1 MTLWLSLLALA
12 LGAMGFVLYPLRRR
26 RLDDGDA
33 LRLSSNLA
41 TFEERRAELAED
53 LAEGR
58 LDAASHRALLA
69 ELDRALLADV
79 GTATPTGVKI
89 AARPAGRVLWA
100 SALLVPLVAL
110 LFYAPWGLSF
120 GAAEDLAFKAE
131 LEVFEAAQAALGEDP
146 TAAEIAGLRLRLEGL
161 EQHLRSLDAK
171 EPDGWFLV
179 GQRAMDLGAFA
190 QAAAAFEEVEKLT
203 GGALVALVYRA
214 QALYL
219 ANDRRLD
226 RTGRALVDRV
236 LATVPDQPV
245 MLELL
250 AMDAFSQQRYQEAAE
265 TFGRV
270 LAAGIA
276 NPARRQFLE
285 DAQRRAAELGGL
297 DLAALSAA
305 APAGPGIAVDLT
317 VAPAWL
323 ENLPAQAQLFI
334 LARPSGGRMPLAVE
348 RHNPATALSVR
359 LGPEDA
365 MSPAMSIVGQD
376 VVEVVARL
384 SMDGSPAGGDGMKE
398 VVLEAVPTTGA
409 RATLALGP
417 TAPAPSFALETAAPA
432 APPAPPGPKVV
443 AGEARDAGVARDE
456 APAALRLALS
466 LAPGLSVAPDATV
479 FVFARTPGTPMP
491 LAVDRFPA
499 RELPREV
506 VLDEGSAMIPGQGLR
521 SVPALEVVARVTASG
536 GVRAAPGDLEGR
548 LGPLATDDPET
559 FGALKAL
566 VIDQVVE

>member
-12 LGAMGFVLYPLRRR
+12 LGAMGFVLYPLRQR

-58 LDAASHRALLA
+58 LDAGSHRALLA

-79 GTATPTGVKI
+79 GTVTPTGVKL

-100 SALLVPLVAL
+100 SALLLPLVAL

-131 LEVFEAAQAALGEDP
+131 LEVFDAAQAALGEDP

-161 EQHLRSLDAK
+161 EQRLRSLEAK

-265 TFGRV
+265 TFRRV

-276 NPARRQFLE
+276 NPERRQFLE

-317 VAPAWL
+317 VARAWL

-334 LARPSGGRMPLAVE
+334 LARPPGGRMPLAVE
-348 RHNPATALSVR
+348 RHNPATELSVR

-365 MSPAMSIVGQD
+365 MSPAMSIVGQEA
-376 VVEVVARL
+376 VEVVARL

-409 RATLALGP
+409 RVTLALGP
-417 TAPAPSFALETAAPA
+417 TAPPPSFTLETASA
-432 APPAPPGPKVV
+432 APRPAPV
-443 AGEARDAGVARDE
+443 E
-456 APAALRLALS
+456 APREMEEGAQAALRLALS
-466 LAPGLSVAPDATV
+466 LAPGLSAPPEATV

-491 LAVDRFPA
+491 LAVDRFLV

-548 LGPLATDDPET
+548 LGPLRTEDGNT
-559 FGALKAL
+559 FSGVKTL

>member
-12 LGAMGFVLYPLRRR
+12 LGAMGFVLYPLRQR

-79 GTATPTGVKI
+79 GTVTPTGVRV

-131 LEVFEAAQAALGEDP
+131 LEVFDAAQAALGEDP

-161 EQHLRSLDAK
+161 EQRLRSLEAK

-190 QAAAAFEEVEKLT
+190 QAAVAFEEVEKLT

-270 LAAGIA
+270 LVTGIA

-305 APAGPGIAVDLT
+305 VPAGPGIAVDLT

-334 LARPSGGRMPLAVE
+334 LARPPGGRMPLAVE
-348 RHNPATALSVR
+348 RHNPATQLSVR

-365 MSPAMSIVGQD
+365 MSPAMSIVGQEA
-376 VVEVVARL
+376 VEVVARL

-398 VVLEAVPTTGA
+398 VVLEAVPTSGA
-409 RATLALGP
+409 RVTLALGP
-417 TAPAPSFALETAAPA
+417 TAPPPSFTVEARAPA
-432 APPAPPGPKVV
+432 APLAAPPVV
-443 AGEARDAGVARDE
+443 PGQAGEAGEAGDE

-466 LAPGLSVAPDATV
+466 LAPGLSPSPDATV

-548 LGPLATDDPET
+548 LGPLLTEDGNT
-559 FGALKAL
+559 FAGVKAL

>member
-12 LGAMGFVLYPLRRR
+12 LGAMGFVLYPLRQR

-79 GTATPTGVKI
+79 GTVTPTGVRV

-131 LEVFEAAQAALGEDP
+131 LEVFDAAQAALGEDP

-161 EQHLRSLDAK
+161 EQRLRSLEAK

-270 LAAGIA
+270 LATGIA

-305 APAGPGIAVDLT
+305 VPAGPGIAVDLT
-317 VAPAWL
+317 VAPVWL

-334 LARPSGGRMPLAVE
+334 LARPPGGRMPLAVE
-348 RHNPATALSVR
+348 RHNPATQLSVR

-365 MSPAMSIVGQD
+365 MSPAMSIVGQEA
-376 VVEVVARL
+376 VEVVARL
-384 SMDGSPAGGDGMKE
+384 SMDGSPAGGDGMLE
-398 VVLEAVPTTGA
+398 VVLEAVPTSGA
-409 RATLALGP
+409 RVTLALGP
-417 TAPAPSFALETAAPA
+417 TAPPPSFTLEALAPA
-432 APPAPPGPKVV
+432 APLAAPPVV
-443 AGEARDAGVARDE
+443 PGQAREAGEAGVE

-466 LAPGLSVAPDATV
+466 LAPGLSAAPDAAV

-548 LGPLATDDPET
+548 LGPLLTEDGNT
-559 FGALKAL
+559 FSGVKTL

>member
-12 LGAMGFVLYPLRRR
+12 LGAMGFVLYPLRQR

-79 GTATPTGVKI
+79 GTVTPTGVKL

-131 LEVFEAAQAALGEDP
+131 LEVFDAAQAALGEDP

-161 EQHLRSLDAK
+161 EQRLRSLEAK

-250 AMDAFSQQRYQEAAE
+250 AMDAFSQQRYREAAD

-270 LAAGIA
+270 LATGIA

-305 APAGPGIAVDLT
+305 VPAGPGIAVDLT

-334 LARPSGGRMPLAVE
+334 LARPPGGRMPLAVE
-348 RHNPATALSVR
+348 RHNPATQLSVR

-365 MSPAMSIVGQD
+365 MSPAMSIVGQEA
-376 VVEVVARL
+376 VEVVARL

-409 RATLALGP
+409 RVTLSLGP
-417 TAPAPSFALETAAPA
+417 TAPPPSFTLKPLAPA
-432 APPAPPGPKVV
+432 APQAAPPVV
-443 AGEARDAGVARDE
+443 PGQAGEAGVE

-466 LAPGLSVAPDATV
+466 LAPGLSASPDATV

-548 LGPLATDDPET
+548 LGPLPTEDGNT
-559 FGALKAL
+559 FAGVKTL

>member
-12 LGAMGFVLYPLRRR
+12 LGAMGFVLYPLRPR

-79 GTATPTGVKI
+79 GMVTPTGVKL
-89 AARPAGRVLWA
+89 AVRPAGRVLWA

-131 LEVFEAAQAALGEDP
+131 LEVFDAAQAALGEDP

-161 EQHLRSLDAK
+161 EARLRRLEAK

-265 TFGRV
+265 TFRRV

-317 VAPAWL
+317 VARAWL

-334 LARPSGGRMPLAVE
+334 LARPPGGRMPLAVE
-348 RHNPATALSVR
+348 RHNPATQLSVR

-365 MSPAMSIVGQD
+365 MSPAMSIVGQAA
-376 VVEVVARL
+376 VEVVARL
-384 SMDGSPAGGDGMKE
+384 SMDGSPTGGDGMKE

-409 RATLALGP
+409 RVTLALGP
-417 TAPAPSFALETAAPA
+417 TAPPPSFTLETASAA
-432 APPAPPGPKVV
+432 APPAPVKAPGGSK
-443 AGEARDAGVARDE
+443 GE

-466 LAPGLSVAPDATV
+466 LAPGLSAAPDATV

-491 LAVDRFPA
+491 LAVDRFLVG
-499 RELPREV
+499 ELPREV
-506 VLDEGSAMIPGQGLR
+506 VLDEGSAMIPGQGLG

-548 LGPLATDDPET
+548 LGPLSTEDGDT
-559 FGALKAL
+559 FSGVKTL

>member
-12 LGAMGFVLYPLRRR
+12 LGAMGFVLYPLRQR

-79 GTATPTGVKI
+79 GTVTPTGVRV

-131 LEVFEAAQAALGEDP
+131 LEVFDAAQAALGEDP

-161 EQHLRSLDAK
+161 EQRLRSLEAK

-250 AMDAFSQQRYQEAAE
+250 AMDAFSQQRYREAAE

-305 APAGPGIAVDLT
+305 VPAGPGIAVDLT

-334 LARPSGGRMPLAVE
+334 LARPPGGRMPLAVE
-348 RHNPATALSVR
+348 RHNPATQLSVR

-365 MSPAMSIVGQD
+365 MSPAMSIVGRET
-376 VVEVVARL
+376 VEVVARL

-398 VVLEAVPTTGA
+398 VVLEAVPTSGA
-409 RATLALGP
+409 RVTLALGP
-417 TAPAPSFALETAAPA
+417 TAPPPSFTLEALAPA
-432 APPAPPGPKVV
+432 APLAAPPVV
-443 AGEARDAGVARDE
+443 PGQAREAGEAGDE

-466 LAPGLSVAPDATV
+466 LAPGLSASPEATV

-548 LGPLATDDPET
+548 LGPLRTEDGNT
-559 FGALKAL
+559 FAGVKAL

>member
-12 LGAMGFVLYPLRRR
+12 LGAMGFVLYPLRQR

-58 LDAASHRALLA
+58 LDVASHRALLA

-79 GTATPTGVKI
+79 GTVTPTGVRV

-100 SALLVPLVAL
+100 SALLLPLAAL

-131 LEVFEAAQAALGEDP
+131 LEVFDAAQAALGEDP

-161 EQHLRSLDAK
+161 EQRLRSLEAK

-270 LAAGIA
+270 LATGIA

-297 DLAALSAA
+297 DLAALTAA

-334 LARPSGGRMPLAVE
+334 LARPPGGRMPLAVE
-348 RHNPATALSVR
+348 RHNPATQLSVR

-365 MSPAMSIVGQD
+365 MSPAMSIVGQEA
-376 VVEVVARL
+376 VEVVARL

-398 VVLEAVPTTGA
+398 VVLEAVPTSGA
-409 RATLALGP
+409 RVTLALGP
-417 TAPAPSFALETAAPA
+417 TAPPPSFTLEALAPA
-432 APPAPPGPKVV
+432 ARPAPKVV
-443 AGEARDAGVARDE
+443 AGEARDAGEAGEE

-466 LAPGLSVAPDATV
+466 LAPGLSASPDATV

-491 LAVDRFPA
+491 LAVDRFLA

-548 LGPLATDDPET
+548 LGPLRTEDGNT
-559 FGALKAL
+559 FAGVKAL

>member
-26 RLDDGDA
+26 ALDDGDA

-53 LAEGR
+53 LADGR

-79 GTATPTGVKI
+79 GTATPTGVKM
-89 AARPAGRVLWA
+89 AARPARRVLWA
-100 SALLVPLVAL
+100 SAVLMPLLAL

-131 LEVFEAAQAALGEDP
+131 LEVFDAAQAALGEDP
-146 TAAEIAGLRLRLEGL
+146 TAPEIAGLRLRLEGL
-161 EQHLRSLDAK
+161 ERRLRSLDAK

-190 QAAAAFEEVEKLT
+190 QAATAFEEVEKLT

-226 RTGRALVDRV
+226 PTARALVDRV
-236 LATVPDQPV
+236 LAAVPDQPV

-250 AMDAFSQQRYQEAAE
+250 AMDAFSQARYREAAE
-265 TFGRV
+265 TFRRV
-270 LAAGIA
+270 LAAGVT

-297 DLAALSAA
+297 DLAALGEA

-334 LARPSGGRMPLAVE
+334 LARPPGGRMPLAVE
-348 RHNPATALSVR
+348 RHNPATQLSVR

-365 MSPAMSIVGQD
+365 MSPAMSIVGQEA
-376 VVEVVARL
+376 VEVVARL

-398 VVLEAVPTTGA
+398 VVLEAVPTAGA
-409 RATLALGP
+409 RVTLALGP
-417 TAPAPSFALETAAPA
+417 TAPAPRFALETESSA
-432 APPAPPGPKVV
+432 APPADEP
-443 AGEARDAGVARDE
+443 GEAEEA
-456 APAALRLALS
+456 APAALRLQLS
-466 LAPGLSVAPDATV
+466 LAPGLSAAPEATV

-491 LAVDRFPA
+491 LAVDRFLA
-499 RELPREV
+499 SELPREV

-548 LGPLATDDPET
+548 LGPLRTEDGST
-559 FGALKAL
+559 FSGVKAL

>member
-12 LGAMGFVLYPLRRR
+12 LGAMGFVLYPLRQR

-79 GTATPTGVKI
+79 GTVTPTGVKL

-131 LEVFEAAQAALGEDP
+131 LEVFDAAQAALGEDP

-161 EQHLRSLDAK
+161 EARLRSLEAK

-265 TFGRV
+265 TFRRV

-305 APAGPGIAVDLT
+305 APAGAGIAVDLT
-317 VAPAWL
+317 VARAWL

-334 LARPSGGRMPLAVE
+334 LARPPGGRMPLAVE
-348 RHNPATALSVR
+348 RHNPATQLSVR

-365 MSPAMSIVGQD
+365 MSPAMSIVGQAA
-376 VVEVVARL
+376 VEVVARL

-409 RATLALGP
+409 RVTLALGP
-417 TAPAPSFALETAAPA
+417 TAPPPSFTLETASPA
-432 APPAPPGPKVV
+432 APPAPVKAPG
-443 AGEARDAGVARDE
+443 GNEGE

-466 LAPGLSVAPDATV
+466 LAPGLSAAPDATV

-491 LAVDRFPA
+491 LAVDRFLA
-499 RELPREV
+499 GELPREV
-506 VLDEGSAMIPGQGLR
+506 VLDEGSAMIPGQGLG

-548 LGPLATDDPET
+548 LGPLSTEDGDT
-559 FGALKAL
+559 FSGVKTL

>member
-26 RLDDGDA
+26 ALDDGDA

-53 LAEGR
+53 LADGR

-79 GTATPTGVKI
+79 GTATPTGVKM
-89 AARPAGRVLWA
+89 AARPARRVLWA
-100 SALLVPLVAL
+100 SAVLMPLLAL

-131 LEVFEAAQAALGEDP
+131 LEVFDAAQAALGEDP
-146 TAAEIAGLRLRLEGL
+146 TAPEIAGLRLRLEGL
-161 EQHLRSLDAK
+161 EQRLRSLDAK

-190 QAAAAFEEVEKLT
+190 QAATAFEEVEKLT

-226 RTGRALVDRV
+226 PTARALVDRV
-236 LATVPDQPV
+236 LAAVPDQPV

-250 AMDAFSQQRYQEAAE
+250 AMDAFSQARYREAAE
-265 TFGRV
+265 TFRRV
-270 LAAGIA
+270 LAAGVT

-297 DLAALSAA
+297 DLAALGEA

-334 LARPSGGRMPLAVE
+334 LARPPGGRMPLAVE
-348 RHNPATALSVR
+348 RHNPATQLSVR

-365 MSPAMSIVGQD
+365 MSPAMSIVGQEA
-376 VVEVVARL
+376 VEVVARL

-398 VVLEAVPTTGA
+398 VVLEAVPTAGA
-409 RATLALGP
+409 RVTLALGP
-417 TAPAPSFALETAAPA
+417 TAPAPRFALETESSA
-432 APPAPPGPKVV
+432 APPADEP
-443 AGEARDAGVARDE
+443 GEAEE
-456 APAALRLALS
+456 ATPAALRLQLS
-466 LAPGLSVAPDATV
+466 LAPGLSAAPEATV

-491 LAVDRFPA
+491 LAVDRFLA
-499 RELPREV
+499 SELPREV

-548 LGPLATDDPET
+548 LGPLRTEDGST
-559 FGALKAL
+559 FSGVKAL

>member
-26 RLDDGDA
+26 ALDDGDA

-53 LAEGR
+53 LADGR

-79 GTATPTGVKI
+79 GTATPTGVKM
-89 AARPAGRVLWA
+89 AARPARRVLWA
-100 SALLVPLVAL
+100 SAVLMPLLAL

-131 LEVFEAAQAALGEDP
+131 LEVFDAAQAALGEDP
-146 TAAEIAGLRLRLEGL
+146 TAPEIAGLRLRLEGL
-161 EQHLRSLDAK
+161 EQRLRSLDAK

-190 QAAAAFEEVEKLT
+190 QAATAFEEVEKLT

-226 RTGRALVDRV
+226 PTARALVDRV
-236 LATVPDQPV
+236 LAAVPDQPV

-250 AMDAFSQQRYQEAAE
+250 AMDAFSQARYREAAE
-265 TFGRV
+265 TFRRV
-270 LAAGIA
+270 LAAGVT

-297 DLAALSAA
+297 DLAALGEA

-334 LARPSGGRMPLAVE
+334 LARPPGGRMPLAVE
-348 RHNPATALSVR
+348 RHNPATQLSVR

-365 MSPAMSIVGQD
+365 MSPAMSIVGQEA
-376 VVEVVARL
+376 VEVVARL

-398 VVLEAVPTTGA
+398 VVLEAVPTAGA
-409 RATLALGP
+409 RVTLALGP
-417 TAPAPSFALETAAPA
+417 TAPAPRFALETESSA
-432 APPAPPGPKVV
+432 APPADEP
-443 AGEARDAGVARDE
+443 GEAEEA
-456 APAALRLALS
+456 APAALRLQLS
-466 LAPGLSVAPDATV
+466 LAPGLSAAPEATV

-491 LAVDRFPA
+491 LAVDRFLA
-499 RELPREV
+499 SELPREV

-536 GVRAAPGDLEGR
+536 GVRAAPGALEGR
-548 LGPLATDDPET
+548 LGPLRTEDGST
-559 FGALKAL
+559 FSGVKAL

>member
-41 TFEERRAELAED
+41 TFEERRAELADD

-58 LDAASHRALLA
+58 LDATSHRALLA

-79 GTATPTGVKI
+79 GTAMPPEAKG

-100 SALLVPLVAL
+100 SAVLVPLAAL

-131 LEVFEAAQAALGEDP
+131 LEVFDAAQAALGEDP

-161 EQHLRSLDAK
+161 EQRLRSLKGK
-171 EPDGWFLV
+171 EPDGWFLL
-179 GQRAMDLGAFA
+179 GQRAMDLGVFT
-190 QAAAAFEEVEKLT
+190 QAAAAFEAVETLT

-226 RTGRALVDRV
+226 RTSRALVDRV
-236 LATVPDQPV
+236 LATSPDQPV

-250 AMDAFSQQRYQEAAE
+250 AMDAFSQGRYGEAAE
-265 TFGRV
+265 TFRRV

-317 VAPAWL
+317 VARAWL
-323 ENLPAQAQLFI
+323 ANLPAQAQLFI
-334 LARPSGGRMPLAVE
+334 LARPPGGRMPLAVE
-348 RHNPATALSVR
+348 RHNPATQLSVR

-365 MSPAMSIVGQD
+365 MSPAMSIVGQEA
-376 VVEVVARL
+376 VEVVARL

-409 RATLALGP
+409 RVTLALGP
-417 TAPAPSFALETAAPA
+417 IAPPPSFTLENAAPAPPA
-432 APPAPPGPKVV
+432 AGKVV
-443 AGEARDAGVARDE
+443 EAGDN
-456 APAALRLALS
+456 APAALRLRLS
-466 LAPGLSVAPDATV
+466 LAPGLTAAPDATV

-491 LAVDRFPA
+491 LAVDRFLA
-499 RELPREV
+499 SELPREV

-536 GVRAAPGDLEGR
+536 GVRAQPGDLEGR
-548 LGPLATDDPET
+548 LGPLGTEAPGT
-559 FGALKAL
+559 FTGVKAL

>member
-58 LDAASHRALLA
+58 LYAASHRALLA

-79 GTATPTGVKI
+79 GTVTPTGVRV

-131 LEVFEAAQAALGEDP
+131 LEVFDAAQAALGEDP

-161 EQHLRSLDAK
+161 EQRLRSLEAK

-305 APAGPGIAVDLT
+305 VPAGPGIAVDLT

-334 LARPSGGRMPLAVE
+334 LARPPGGRMPLAVE
-348 RHNPATALSVR
+348 RHNPATQLSVR

-365 MSPAMSIVGQD
+365 MSPAMSIVGQEA
-376 VVEVVARL
+376 VEVVARL

-398 VVLEAVPTTGA
+398 VVLEAVPTSGA
-409 RATLALGP
+409 RVTLALGP
-417 TAPAPSFALETAAPA
+417 TAPPPSFTLEAAAPA
-432 APPAPPGPKVV
+432 APPAPPVV
-443 AGEARDAGVARDE
+443 AGQAGEAGE
-456 APAALRLALS
+456 ESPAALRLALS
-466 LAPGLSVAPDATV
+466 LAPGLSAAPDATV

-491 LAVDRFPA
+491 LAVDRFLA
-499 RELPREV
+499 SELPRDV

-536 GVRAAPGDLEGR
+536 GVRAQAGDLEGR
-548 LGPLATDDPET
+548 LGPLSTEDANT
-559 FGALKAL
+559 FASVKAL

>member
-12 LGAMGFVLYPLRRR
+12 LGAMGFVLYPLRQR

-79 GTATPTGVKI
+79 GTVTPTGVKL

-131 LEVFEAAQAALGEDP
+131 LEVFDAAQAALGEDP

-161 EQHLRSLDAK
+161 EQRLRSLEAK

-250 AMDAFSQQRYQEAAE
+250 AMDAFSQQRYREAAD

-270 LAAGIA
+270 LATGIA

-305 APAGPGIAVDLT
+305 VPAGPGIAVDLT

-334 LARPSGGRMPLAVE
+334 LARPPGGRMPLAVE
-348 RHNPATALSVR
+348 RHNPATQLSVR

-365 MSPAMSIVGQD
+365 MSPAMSIVGQEA
-376 VVEVVARL
+376 VEVVARL

-409 RATLALGP
+409 RVTLSLGP
-417 TAPAPSFALETAAPA
+417 TAPPPSFTLEALAPA
-432 APPAPPGPKVV
+432 APQAAPPVV
-443 AGEARDAGVARDE
+443 PGQAGEAGEAGVE

-466 LAPGLSVAPDATV
+466 LAPGLSASPEATV

-548 LGPLATDDPET
+548 LGPLRTEDGNT
-559 FGALKAL
+559 FAGVKAL

>member
-12 LGAMGFVLYPLRRR
+12 LGAMGFVLYPLRQR

-79 GTATPTGVKI
+79 GTVTPTGVRV

-131 LEVFEAAQAALGEDP
+131 LEVFDAAQAALGEDP

-161 EQHLRSLDAK
+161 EQRLRSLEAK

-270 LAAGIA
+270 LATGIA

-305 APAGPGIAVDLT
+305 VPAGPGIAVDLT
-317 VAPAWL
+317 VAPVWL

-334 LARPSGGRMPLAVE
+334 LARPPGGRMPLAVE
-348 RHNPATALSVR
+348 RHNPATQLSVR

-365 MSPAMSIVGQD
+365 MSPAMSIVGQAA
-376 VVEVVARL
+376 VEVVARL
-384 SMDGSPAGGDGMKE
+384 SMDGSPAGGDGMLE
-398 VVLEAVPTTGA
+398 VVLEAVPTSGA
-409 RATLALGP
+409 RVTLALGP
-417 TAPAPSFALETAAPA
+417 TAPPPSFTLEALAPA
-432 APPAPPGPKVV
+432 APLAAPPVV
-443 AGEARDAGVARDE
+443 PGQAREAGEAGVE

-466 LAPGLSVAPDATV
+466 LAPGLSAAPDATV

-548 LGPLATDDPET
+548 LGPLLTEDGNT
-559 FGALKAL
+559 FSGVKTL

>member
-26 RLDDGDA
+26 ALDDGDA

-53 LAEGR
+53 LADGR
-58 LDAASHRALLA
+58 LDAPSHRALLA

-79 GTATPTGVKI
+79 GTATPTGVKM
-89 AARPAGRVLWA
+89 AARPARRVLWA
-100 SALLVPLVAL
+100 SAVLMPLLAL

-131 LEVFEAAQAALGEDP
+131 LEVFDTAQAALGEDP
-146 TAAEIAGLRLRLEGL
+146 TASEIAGLRLRLEGL
-161 EQHLRSLDAK
+161 EQRLRSLDAK

-190 QAAAAFEEVEKLT
+190 QAATAFEEVEKLT

-226 RTGRALVDRV
+226 PTARALVDRV

-250 AMDAFSQQRYQEAAE
+250 AMDAFSQARYREAAE
-265 TFGRV
+265 TFRRV
-270 LAAGIA
+270 LAAGVT

-297 DLAALSAA
+297 DLATLGEA
-305 APAGPGIAVDLT
+305 APSGPGIAVDLT

-334 LARPSGGRMPLAVE
+334 LARPPGGRMPLAVE
-348 RHNPATALSVR
+348 RHNPATQLSVR

-365 MSPAMSIVGQD
+365 MSPAMSIVGQEA
-376 VVEVVARL
+376 VEVVARL

-398 VVLEAVPTTGA
+398 VVLEAVPTAGA
-409 RATLALGP
+409 RVTLALGP
-417 TAPAPSFALETAAPA
+417 TAPAPRFTLETESST
-432 APPAPPGPKVV
+432 APPADEP
-443 AGEARDAGVARDE
+443 GEAEE
-456 APAALRLALS
+456 ATPAALRLQLS
-466 LAPGLSVAPDATV
+466 LAPGLSAAPEATV

-491 LAVDRFPA
+491 LAVDRFLA
-499 RELPREV
+499 SELPREV

-548 LGPLATDDPET
+548 LGPLRTEDGST
-559 FGALKAL
+559 FSGVKVL

>member
-26 RLDDGDA
+26 ALDDGDA

-53 LAEGR
+53 LADGR

-79 GTATPTGVKI
+79 GTATPTGVKM
-89 AARPAGRVLWA
+89 AARPARRVLWA
-100 SALLVPLVAL
+100 SAVLMPLLAL

-131 LEVFEAAQAALGEDP
+131 LEVFDAAQAALGEDP
-146 TAAEIAGLRLRLEGL
+146 TAPEIAGLRLRLEGL
-161 EQHLRSLDAK
+161 EQRLRSLDAK

-190 QAAAAFEEVEKLT
+190 QAATAFEEVEKLT

-226 RTGRALVDRV
+226 PTARALVDRV
-236 LATVPDQPV
+236 LAAVPDQPV

-250 AMDAFSQQRYQEAAE
+250 AMDAFSQARYREAAE
-265 TFGRV
+265 TFRRV
-270 LAAGIA
+270 LAAGVT

-297 DLAALSAA
+297 DLAALGEA

-334 LARPSGGRMPLAVE
+334 LARPPGGRMPLAVE
-348 RHNPATALSVR
+348 RHNPATQLSVR

-365 MSPAMSIVGQD
+365 MSPAMSIVGQEA
-376 VVEVVARL
+376 VEVVARL

-398 VVLEAVPTTGA
+398 VVLEAVPTAGA
-409 RATLALGP
+409 RVTLALGP
-417 TAPAPSFALETAAPA
+417 TAPAPRFALETESSA
-432 APPAPPGPKVV
+432 APPADEP
-443 AGEARDAGVARDE
+443 GEAEEA
-456 APAALRLALS
+456 APAALRLQLS
-466 LAPGLSVAPDATV
+466 LAPGLSAAPEATV

-491 LAVDRFPA
+491 LAVDRFLA
-499 RELPREV
+499 SELPREV

-548 LGPLATDDPET
+548 LGPLRTEDGST
-559 FGALKAL
+559 FSGVKAL

>member
-12 LGAMGFVLYPLRRR
+12 LGAMGFVLYPLRQR

-79 GTATPTGVKI
+79 GTVTPTGVRV

-131 LEVFEAAQAALGEDP
+131 LEVFDAAQAALGEDP

-161 EQHLRSLDAK
+161 EQRLRSLEAK

-270 LAAGIA
+270 LATGIA

-305 APAGPGIAVDLT
+305 VPAGPGIAVDLT
-317 VAPAWL
+317 VAPVWL

-334 LARPSGGRMPLAVE
+334 LARPPGGRMPLAVE
-348 RHNPATALSVR
+348 RHNPATQLSVR

-365 MSPAMSIVGQD
+365 MSPAMSIVGQEA
-376 VVEVVARL
+376 VEVVARL
-384 SMDGSPAGGDGMKE
+384 SMDGSPAGGDGMLE
-398 VVLEAVPTTGA
+398 VVLEAVPTSGA
-409 RATLALGP
+409 RVTLALGP
-417 TAPAPSFALETAAPA
+417 TAPPPSFTLEALAPA
-432 APPAPPGPKVV
+432 APLAAPPVV
-443 AGEARDAGVARDE
+443 PGQAREAGEAGIE

-466 LAPGLSVAPDATV
+466 LAPGLSAAPDATV

-548 LGPLATDDPET
+548 LGPLLTEDGNT
-559 FGALKAL
+559 FSGVKTL
-566 VIDQVVE
+566 VIDEVVE

>member
-12 LGAMGFVLYPLRRR
+12 LGAMGFVLYPLRQRG
-26 RLDDGDA
+26 LDDGDA

-58 LDAASHRALLA
+58 LDAGSHRALLA

-79 GTATPTGVKI
+79 GTVTPTGVKL

-100 SALLVPLVAL
+100 SALLLPLVAL

-131 LEVFEAAQAALGEDP
+131 LEVFDAAQAALGEDP

-161 EQHLRSLDAK
+161 EQRLRSLEGK

-265 TFGRV
+265 TFRRV

-317 VAPAWL
+317 VARAWL

-334 LARPSGGRMPLAVE
+334 LARPPGGRMPLAVE
-348 RHNPATALSVR
+348 RHNPATELSVR

-365 MSPAMSIVGQD
+365 MSPAMSIVGQEA
-376 VVEVVARL
+376 VEVVARL

-409 RATLALGP
+409 RVTLALGP
-417 TAPAPSFALETAAPA
+417 TAPPPSFTLETASA
-432 APPAPPGPKVV
+432 APRPAPV
-443 AGEARDAGVARDE
+443 E
-456 APAALRLALS
+456 APREMEEGAQAALRLALS
-466 LAPGLSVAPDATV
+466 LAPGLSAPPEATV

-491 LAVDRFPA
+491 LAVDRFLV

-548 LGPLATDDPET
+548 LGPLRTEDGNT
-559 FGALKAL
+559 FSGVKTL

>member
-1 MTLWLSLLALA
+1 
-12 LGAMGFVLYPLRRR
+12 
-26 RLDDGDA
+26 
-33 LRLSSNLA
+33 
-41 TFEERRAELAED
+41 
-53 LAEGR
+53 
-58 LDAASHRALLA
+58 
-69 ELDRALLADV
+69 
-79 GTATPTGVKI
+79 
-89 AARPAGRVLWA
+89 
-100 SALLVPLVAL
+100 

-131 LEVFEAAQAALGEDP
+131 LEVFDAAQAALGEDP
-146 TAAEIAGLRLRLEGL
+146 TASEIAGLRLRLEGL
-161 EQHLRSLDAK
+161 EQRLRSLDAK

-190 QAAAAFEEVEKLT
+190 QAATAFEEVEKLT

-226 RTGRALVDRV
+226 PTARALVDRV
-236 LATVPDQPV
+236 LAAVPDQPV

-250 AMDAFSQQRYQEAAE
+250 AMDAFSQARYREAAE
-265 TFGRV
+265 TFRRV
-270 LAAGIA
+270 LAAGVT

-297 DLAALSAA
+297 DLAALGEA

-334 LARPSGGRMPLAVE
+334 LARPPGGRMPLAVE
-348 RHNPATALSVR
+348 RHNPATQLSVR

-365 MSPAMSIVGQD
+365 MSPAMSIVGQEA
-376 VVEVVARL
+376 VEVVARL

-398 VVLEAVPTTGA
+398 VVLEAVPTAGA
-409 RATLALGP
+409 RVTLALGP
-417 TAPAPSFALETAAPA
+417 TAPAPRFTLETESSA
-432 APPAPPGPKVV
+432 APPADEP
-443 AGEARDAGVARDE
+443 GEAEE
-456 APAALRLALS
+456 ATPAALRLQLS
-466 LAPGLSVAPDATV
+466 LAPGLSAAPEATV

-491 LAVDRFPA
+491 LAVDRFLA
-499 RELPREV
+499 SELPREV

-548 LGPLATDDPET
+548 LGPLRTEDGST
-559 FGALKAL
+559 FSGVKAL

>member
-79 GTATPTGVKI
+79 GTVTPTGVKL

-100 SALLVPLVAL
+100 SALLVPLAAL

-131 LEVFEAAQAALGEDP
+131 LEVFDAAQAALGEDP

-161 EQHLRSLDAK
+161 EQRLRSLEAK

-265 TFGRV
+265 TFGRD

-297 DLAALSAA
+297 DLAALNTA

-334 LARPSGGRMPLAVE
+334 LARPPGGRMPLAVE
-348 RHNPATALSVR
+348 RHNPATQLSVR

-365 MSPAMSIVGQD
+365 MSPAMSIVGQAA
-376 VVEVVARL
+376 VEVVARL

-409 RATLALGP
+409 RVTLALGP
-417 TAPAPSFALETAAPA
+417 TAPPPSFALETVAPA
-432 APPAPPGPKVV
+432 ATPAPSGIAGQASD
-443 AGEARDAGVARDE
+443 AGEAVEA

-466 LAPGLSVAPDATV
+466 LAPGLSAAPDATV

-491 LAVDRFPA
+491 LAVDRFQA
-499 RELPREV
+499 SELPREV
-506 VLDEGSAMIPGQGLR
+506 VLDDGSAMIPGQGLR

-536 GVRAAPGDLEGR
+536 GVRAQAGDLEGR
-548 LGPLATDDPET
+548 LGPLSTEDANT
-559 FGALKAL
+559 FSGVKVL

>member
-26 RLDDGDA
+26 ALDDGDA

-53 LAEGR
+53 LADGR

-79 GTATPTGVKI
+79 GTATPTGVKM
-89 AARPAGRVLWA
+89 AARPARRVLWA
-100 SALLVPLVAL
+100 SAVLMPLLAL

-131 LEVFEAAQAALGEDP
+131 LEVFDAAQAALGEDP
-146 TAAEIAGLRLRLEGL
+146 TAPEIAGLRLRLEGL
-161 EQHLRSLDAK
+161 EQRLRSLDAK

-190 QAAAAFEEVEKLT
+190 QAATAFEEVEKLT

-226 RTGRALVDRV
+226 PTARALVDRV

-250 AMDAFSQQRYQEAAE
+250 AMDAFSQARYREAAE
-265 TFGRV
+265 TFRRV
-270 LAAGIA
+270 LAAGVT

-297 DLAALSAA
+297 DLAALGEA

-334 LARPSGGRMPLAVE
+334 LARPPGGRMPLAVE
-348 RHNPATALSVR
+348 RHNPATQLSVR

-365 MSPAMSIVGQD
+365 MSPAMSIVGQEA
-376 VVEVVARL
+376 VEVVARL

-398 VVLEAVPTTGA
+398 VVLEAVPTAGA
-409 RATLALGP
+409 RVTLALGP
-417 TAPAPSFALETAAPA
+417 TAPAPRFTLETESSA
-432 APPAPPGPKVV
+432 APPADEP
-443 AGEARDAGVARDE
+443 GEAEE
-456 APAALRLALS
+456 ATPAALRLQLS
-466 LAPGLSVAPDATV
+466 LAPGLSAAPEATV

-491 LAVDRFPA
+491 LAVDRFLA
-499 RELPREV
+499 SELPREV

-548 LGPLATDDPET
+548 LGPLRTKDGST
-559 FGALKAL
+559 FSGVKAL

>member
-12 LGAMGFVLYPLRRR
+12 LGAMGFVLYPLRQR

-58 LDAASHRALLA
+58 LDVASHRALLA

-79 GTATPTGVKI
+79 GTVTPTGVKL

-131 LEVFEAAQAALGEDP
+131 LEVFDAAQAALGEDP

-161 EQHLRSLDAK
+161 EQRLRSLEAK

-250 AMDAFSQQRYQEAAE
+250 AMDAFSQQRYREAAD

-270 LAAGIA
+270 LATGIA

-334 LARPSGGRMPLAVE
+334 LARPPGGRMPLAVE
-348 RHNPATALSVR
+348 RHNPATQLSVR

-365 MSPAMSIVGQD
+365 MSPAMSIVGQEA
-376 VVEVVARL
+376 VEVVARL

-409 RATLALGP
+409 RVTLALGP
-417 TAPAPSFALETAAPA
+417 TAPPPGFILETASAAAPSAPA
-432 APPAPPGPKVV
+432 EAPQGREE
-443 AGEARDAGVARDE
+443 G

-466 LAPGLSVAPDATV
+466 LAPGLSASPEATV

-548 LGPLATDDPET
+548 LGPLLTEDGNT
-559 FGALKAL
+559 FSGVKTL

>member
-26 RLDDGDA
+26 SLDDGDA

-53 LAEGR
+53 LADGR

-79 GTATPTGVKI
+79 GTATPTGVKM
-89 AARPAGRVLWA
+89 AARPARRVLWA
-100 SALLVPLVAL
+100 SAVLMPLLAL

-131 LEVFEAAQAALGEDP
+131 LEVFDAAQAALGEDP
-146 TAAEIAGLRLRLEGL
+146 TASEIAGLRLRLEGL
-161 EQHLRSLDAK
+161 EQRLRSLDAK

-190 QAAAAFEEVEKLT
+190 QAATAFEEVEKLT

-226 RTGRALVDRV
+226 PTARALVDRV

-250 AMDAFSQQRYQEAAE
+250 AMDAFSQARYREAAE
-265 TFGRV
+265 TFRRV
-270 LAAGIA
+270 LAAGVT

-297 DLAALSAA
+297 DLAALGEA

-334 LARPSGGRMPLAVE
+334 LARPPGGRMPLAVE
-348 RHNPATALSVR
+348 RHNPATQLSVR

-365 MSPAMSIVGQD
+365 MSPAMSIVGREA
-376 VVEVVARL
+376 VEVVARL

-398 VVLEAVPTTGA
+398 VVLEAVPTAGA
-409 RATLALGP
+409 RVTLALGP
-417 TAPAPSFALETAAPA
+417 TAPAPRFTLETESSA
-432 APPAPPGPKVV
+432 APPADEPV
-443 AGEARDAGVARDE
+443 EAEE
-456 APAALRLALS
+456 ATPAALRLQLS
-466 LAPGLSVAPDATV
+466 LAPGLSAAPEATV

-491 LAVDRFPA
+491 LAVDRFLA
-499 RELPREV
+499 SELPREV

-548 LGPLATDDPET
+548 LGPLSTEDGST
-559 FGALKAL
+559 FSGVKAL

>member
-1 MTLWLSLLALA
+1 MTLWLSLLTLA

-79 GTATPTGVKI
+79 GTVTPTGVRV

-100 SALLVPLVAL
+100 SALLVPLAAL

-131 LEVFEAAQAALGEDP
+131 LEVFDAAQAALGEDP

-161 EQHLRSLDAK
+161 EQRLRSLEAK

-250 AMDAFSQQRYQEAAE
+250 AMDAFSQQRYREAAE

-270 LAAGIA
+270 LAAGIT

-297 DLAALSAA
+297 DLAALTAA

-334 LARPSGGRMPLAVE
+334 LARPTGGRMPLAVE
-348 RHNPATALSVR
+348 RHNPASQLSVR

-365 MSPAMSIVGQD
+365 MSPAMSIVGQAA
-376 VVEVVARL
+376 VEVVARL

-409 RATLALGP
+409 RVTLALGP
-417 TAPAPSFALETAAPA
+417 TAPPPSFTLEAA
-432 APPAPPGPKVV
+432 APPAPPVV
-443 AGEARDAGVARDE
+443 AGHAGEAGEAGE
-456 APAALRLALS
+456 ESPAALRLALS
-466 LAPGLSVAPDATV
+466 LAPGLSAPPDATV

-491 LAVDRFPA
+491 LAVDRFLA
-499 RELPREV
+499 SELPRDV

-536 GVRAAPGDLEGR
+536 GVRAQAGDLEGR
-548 LGPLATDDPET
+548 LGPLSTEDANT
-559 FGALKAL
+559 FASVKAL

>member
-26 RLDDGDA
+26 SLDDGDA

-53 LAEGR
+53 LADGR
-58 LDAASHRALLA
+58 LDAPSHRALLA

-79 GTATPTGVKI
+79 GTATPTGVKM
-89 AARPAGRVLWA
+89 AARPARRVLWA
-100 SALLVPLVAL
+100 SAVLMPLLAL

-131 LEVFEAAQAALGEDP
+131 LEVFDAAQAALGEDP
-146 TAAEIAGLRLRLEGL
+146 TASEIAGLRLRLEGL
-161 EQHLRSLDAK
+161 EQRLRSLDAK

-190 QAAAAFEEVEKLT
+190 QAATAFEEVEKLT

-226 RTGRALVDRV
+226 PTARALVDRV

-250 AMDAFSQQRYQEAAE
+250 AMDAFSQARYREAAE
-265 TFGRV
+265 TFRRV
-270 LAAGIA
+270 LAAGVT

-297 DLAALSAA
+297 DLAALGEA

-334 LARPSGGRMPLAVE
+334 LARPPGGRMPLAVE
-348 RHNPATALSVR
+348 RHNPATQLSVR

-365 MSPAMSIVGQD
+365 MSPAMSIVGQEA
-376 VVEVVARL
+376 VEVVARL

-398 VVLEAVPTTGA
+398 VVLEAVPTAGA
-409 RATLALGP
+409 RVTLALGP
-417 TAPAPSFALETAAPA
+417 TAPAPRFTLETESSA
-432 APPAPPGPKVV
+432 APPADEL
-443 AGEARDAGVARDE
+443 GEAEE
-456 APAALRLALS
+456 ATPAALRLQLS
-466 LAPGLSVAPDATV
+466 LAPGLSAEPEATV

-491 LAVDRFPA
+491 LAVDRFLA
-499 RELPREV
+499 SELPREV

-548 LGPLATDDPET
+548 LGPLSTEDGST
-559 FGALKAL
+559 FSGVKAL

>member
-12 LGAMGFVLYPLRRR
+12 LGAMGFVLYPLRQR

-58 LDAASHRALLA
+58 LDAGSHRALLA

-79 GTATPTGVKI
+79 GTVTPTGVKL

-131 LEVFEAAQAALGEDP
+131 LEVFDAAQAALGEDP

-161 EQHLRSLDAK
+161 EQRLRSLEGK

-265 TFGRV
+265 TFRRV

-317 VAPAWL
+317 VARAWL

-334 LARPSGGRMPLAVE
+334 LARPPGGRMPLAVE
-348 RHNPATALSVR
+348 RHNPATELSVR

-365 MSPAMSIVGQD
+365 MSPAMSIVGQEA
-376 VVEVVARL
+376 VEVVARL

-409 RATLALGP
+409 RVTLALGP
-417 TAPAPSFALETAAPA
+417 TAPPPSFTLETASA
-432 APPAPPGPKVV
+432 APRPAPV
-443 AGEARDAGVARDE
+443 E
-456 APAALRLALS
+456 APREMEEGAQAALRLALS
-466 LAPGLSVAPDATV
+466 LAPGLSAPPEATV

-491 LAVDRFPA
+491 LAVDRFLV

-548 LGPLATDDPET
+548 LGPLRTEDGNT
-559 FGALKAL
+559 FSGVKTL

>member
-26 RLDDGDA
+26 ALDDGDA

-53 LAEGR
+53 LADGR
-58 LDAASHRALLA
+58 LDAPSHRALLA

-79 GTATPTGVKI
+79 GTATPTGVKM
-89 AARPAGRVLWA
+89 AARPARRVLWA
-100 SALLVPLVAL
+100 SAVLMPLLAL

-131 LEVFEAAQAALGEDP
+131 LEVFDTAQAALGEDP
-146 TAAEIAGLRLRLEGL
+146 TASEIAGLRLRLEGL
-161 EQHLRSLDAK
+161 EQRLRSLDAK

-190 QAAAAFEEVEKLT
+190 QAATAFEEVEKLT

-226 RTGRALVDRV
+226 PTARALVDRV

-250 AMDAFSQQRYQEAAE
+250 AMDAFSQARYREAAE
-265 TFGRV
+265 TFRRV
-270 LAAGIA
+270 LAAGVT

-297 DLAALSAA
+297 DLAALGEA

-323 ENLPAQAQLFI
+323 ENLPALAQLFI
-334 LARPSGGRMPLAVE
+334 LARPPGGRMPLAVE
-348 RHNPATALSVR
+348 RHNPATQLSVR

-365 MSPAMSIVGQD
+365 MSPAMSIVGQEA
-376 VVEVVARL
+376 VEVVARL

-398 VVLEAVPTTGA
+398 VVLEAVPTAGA
-409 RATLALGP
+409 RVTLALGP
-417 TAPAPSFALETAAPA
+417 TAPAPRFTLETESSA
-432 APPAPPGPKVV
+432 APPADEP
-443 AGEARDAGVARDE
+443 GEAEE
-456 APAALRLALS
+456 ATPAALRLQLS
-466 LAPGLSVAPDATV
+466 LAPGLSAAPEATV

-491 LAVDRFPA
+491 LAVDRFLA
-499 RELPREV
+499 SELPREV

-548 LGPLATDDPET
+548 LGPLSTEDGST
-559 FGALKAL
+559 FSGVKAL

>member
-26 RLDDGDA
+26 ALYDGDA

-53 LAEGR
+53 LADGR

-79 GTATPTGVKI
+79 GTATPTGVKM
-89 AARPAGRVLWA
+89 AARPARRVLWA
-100 SALLVPLVAL
+100 SAVLMPLLAL

-131 LEVFEAAQAALGEDP
+131 LEVFDAAQAALGEDP
-146 TAAEIAGLRLRLEGL
+146 TAPEIAGLRLRLEGL
-161 EQHLRSLDAK
+161 EQRLRSLDAK

-190 QAAAAFEEVEKLT
+190 QAATAFEEVEKLT
-203 GGALVALVYRA
+203 GGAPVALVYRA

-226 RTGRALVDRV
+226 PTARALVDRV

-250 AMDAFSQQRYQEAAE
+250 AMDAFSQARYREAAE
-265 TFGRV
+265 TFRRV
-270 LAAGIA
+270 LAAGVT

-297 DLAALSAA
+297 DLAALGEA

-334 LARPSGGRMPLAVE
+334 LARPPGGRMPLAVE
-348 RHNPATALSVR
+348 RHNPATQLSVR

-365 MSPAMSIVGQD
+365 MSPAMSIVGQEA
-376 VVEVVARL
+376 VEVVARL

-398 VVLEAVPTTGA
+398 VVLEAVPTAGA
-409 RATLALGP
+409 RVTLALGP
-417 TAPAPSFALETAAPA
+417 TAPAPRFTLETENSA
-432 APPAPPGPKVV
+432 APPADEP
-443 AGEARDAGVARDE
+443 GEAEE
-456 APAALRLALS
+456 ATPAALRLQLS
-466 LAPGLSVAPDATV
+466 LAPGLSAAPEATV

-491 LAVDRFPA
+491 LAVDRFLA
-499 RELPREV
+499 SELPREV

-548 LGPLATDDPET
+548 LGPLRTEDGST
-559 FGALKAL
+559 FSGVKAL

>member
-12 LGAMGFVLYPLRRR
+12 LGAMGFVLYPLRQR

-79 GTATPTGVKI
+79 GTVTPTGVRV

-131 LEVFEAAQAALGEDP
+131 LEVFDAAQAALGEDP

-161 EQHLRSLDAK
+161 EQRLRSLETK

-270 LAAGIA
+270 LATGIA
-276 NPARRQFLE
+276 NRARRQFLE

-334 LARPSGGRMPLAVE
+334 LARPPGGRMPLAVE
-348 RHNPATALSVR
+348 RHNPATQLSVR

-365 MSPAMSIVGQD
+365 MSPAMSIVGQEA
-376 VVEVVARL
+376 VEVVARL

-409 RATLALGP
+409 RVTLALGP
-417 TAPAPSFALETAAPA
+417 TAPPPSFTLEALAPA
-432 APPAPPGPKVV
+432 APLAAPPVV
-443 AGEARDAGVARDE
+443 PGQAREAGEAGDE

-466 LAPGLSVAPDATV
+466 LAPGLSASPEATV

-548 LGPLATDDPET
+548 LGPLRTEDGNT
-559 FGALKAL
+559 FAGVKAL

>member
-41 TFEERRAELAED
+41 TFEERRAELADD

-79 GTATPTGVKI
+79 GTAMPPEAKG

-100 SALLVPLVAL
+100 SALLVPLAAL

-120 GAAEDLAFKAE
+120 GASEDLAFKAE
-131 LEVFEAAQAALGEDP
+131 LEIFDAAQAALGEEP

-161 EQHLRSLDAK
+161 EQRLRSLKGK
-171 EPDGWFLV
+171 EPDGWFLL

-190 QAAAAFEEVEKLT
+190 QAAAAFEEVETLT

-236 LATVPDQPV
+236 LATSPDQPV

-250 AMDAFSQQRYQEAAE
+250 AMDAFSQGRYGEAAE
-265 TFGRV
+265 TFRRV

-305 APAGPGIAVDLT
+305 APAGPGIAVELT

-334 LARPSGGRMPLAVE
+334 LARPPGGRMPLAVE
-348 RHNPATALSVR
+348 RHNPATQLSVR

-365 MSPAMSIVGQD
+365 MSPAMSIVGQES
-376 VVEVVARL
+376 VEVVARL

-398 VVLEAVPTTGA
+398 VVLQAVPTTGA
-409 RATLALGP
+409 RVTLALGP
-417 TAPAPSFALETAAPA
+417 TAPPPSFTLEKAAPAPPAAPA
-432 APPAPPGPKVV
+432 APPPPAHEPRE
-443 AGEARDAGVARDE
+443 AGDK
-456 APAALRLALS
+456 APAALRLRLS
-466 LAPGLSVAPDATV
+466 LAPGLHAAPDATV

-491 LAVDRFPA
+491 LAVDRFLA
-499 RELPREV
+499 SELPREV

-521 SVPALEVVARVTASG
+521 SVPALEVVARVTANG
-536 GVRAAPGDLEGR
+536 GVRAQPGDLEGR
-548 LGPLATDDPET
+548 LGPLGTEDRST
-559 FGALKAL
+559 FTGVKVL

>member
-12 LGAMGFVLYPLRRR
+12 LGAMGFVLYPLRQR

-79 GTATPTGVKI
+79 GTVTPTGVRV

-131 LEVFEAAQAALGEDP
+131 LEVFDAAQAALGEDP

-161 EQHLRSLDAK
+161 EQRLRSLEAK

-270 LAAGIA
+270 LATGIA

-305 APAGPGIAVDLT
+305 VPAGPGIAVDLT
-317 VAPAWL
+317 VAPVWL

-334 LARPSGGRMPLAVE
+334 LARPPGGRMPLAVE
-348 RHNPATALSVR
+348 RHNPATQLSVR

-365 MSPAMSIVGQD
+365 MSPAMSIVGQEA
-376 VVEVVARL
+376 VEVVARL
-384 SMDGSPAGGDGMKE
+384 SMDGSPAGGDGMLE
-398 VVLEAVPTTGA
+398 VVLEAVPTSGA
-409 RATLALGP
+409 RVTLALGP
-417 TAPAPSFALETAAPA
+417 TAPPPSFTLEALAPA
-432 APPAPPGPKVV
+432 APLAAPPVV
-443 AGEARDAGVARDE
+443 PGQAREAGEAGVE

-466 LAPGLSVAPDATV
+466 LAPGLSAAPDATV

-548 LGPLATDDPET
+548 LGPLLTEDGNT
-559 FGALKAL
+559 FSGVKTL

>member
-26 RLDDGDA
+26 ALDDGDA

-53 LAEGR
+53 LADGR

-79 GTATPTGVKI
+79 GTATPTGVKM
-89 AARPAGRVLWA
+89 AARPARRVLWA
-100 SALLVPLVAL
+100 SAVLMPLLAL

-131 LEVFEAAQAALGEDP
+131 LEVFDAAQAALGEDP
-146 TAAEIAGLRLRLEGL
+146 TAPEIAGLRLRLEGL
-161 EQHLRSLDAK
+161 ERRLRSLDAK

-190 QAAAAFEEVEKLT
+190 QAATAFEEVEKLT

-226 RTGRALVDRV
+226 PTARALVDRV

-250 AMDAFSQQRYQEAAE
+250 AMDAFSQARYREAAE
-265 TFGRV
+265 TFRRV
-270 LAAGIA
+270 LAAGVT

-297 DLAALSAA
+297 DLAALGEA

-334 LARPSGGRMPLAVE
+334 LARPPGGRMPLAVE
-348 RHNPATALSVR
+348 RHNPAAQLSVR

-365 MSPAMSIVGQD
+365 MSPAMSIVGQEA
-376 VVEVVARL
+376 VEVVARL

-398 VVLEAVPTTGA
+398 VVLEAVPTAGA
-409 RATLALGP
+409 RVTLALGP
-417 TAPAPSFALETAAPA
+417 TAPAPRFTLETESSA
-432 APPAPPGPKVV
+432 APPADEP
-443 AGEARDAGVARDE
+443 GEAEE
-456 APAALRLALS
+456 ATSAALRLQLS
-466 LAPGLSVAPDATV
+466 LAPGLSAAPEATV

-491 LAVDRFPA
+491 LAVDRFLA
-499 RELPREV
+499 SELPREV

-548 LGPLATDDPET
+548 LGPLRTEDGSI
-559 FGALKAL
+559 FSGVKVL

>member
-12 LGAMGFVLYPLRRR
+12 LGAMGFVLYPLRQR

-53 LAEGR
+53 LADGR

-79 GTATPTGVKI
+79 GTVTPTGVRV

-100 SALLVPLVAL
+100 SALLVPLAAL

-131 LEVFEAAQAALGEDP
+131 LEVFDAAQAALGEDP

-161 EQHLRSLDAK
+161 EQRLRSLEAK

-270 LAAGIA
+270 LATGIA

-297 DLAALSAA
+297 DLASLTAA

-334 LARPSGGRMPLAVE
+334 LARPPGGRMPLAVE
-348 RHNPATALSVR
+348 RHNPATQLSVR

-365 MSPAMSIVGQD
+365 MSPAMSIVGQEA
-376 VVEVVARL
+376 VEVVARL

-409 RATLALGP
+409 RVTLALGP
-417 TAPAPSFALETAAPA
+417 TAPPPSFTLEAAAPA
-432 APPAPPGPKVV
+432 APLAAPPVV
-443 AGEARDAGVARDE
+443 PGQAREAGEAGDE

-466 LAPGLSVAPDATV
+466 LAPGLSASPEATV

-548 LGPLATDDPET
+548 LGPLPTEDGNT
-559 FGALKAL
+559 FAGVKTL

>member
-26 RLDDGDA
+26 ALDDGDA

-53 LAEGR
+53 LADGR

-79 GTATPTGVKI
+79 GTATPTGVKM
-89 AARPAGRVLWA
+89 AARPARRVLWA
-100 SALLVPLVAL
+100 SAVLMPLLAL

-131 LEVFEAAQAALGEDP
+131 LEVFDAAQAALGEDP
-146 TAAEIAGLRLRLEGL
+146 TAPEIAGLRLRLEGL
-161 EQHLRSLDAK
+161 ERRLRSLDAK

-190 QAAAAFEEVEKLT
+190 QAATAFEEVEKLT

-226 RTGRALVDRV
+226 PTARALVDRV

-250 AMDAFSQQRYQEAAE
+250 AMDAFSQARYREAAE

-270 LAAGIA
+270 LAAGVT

-297 DLAALSAA
+297 DLAALGEA

-334 LARPSGGRMPLAVE
+334 LARPPGGRMPLAVE
-348 RHNPATALSVR
+348 RHNPATQLSVR

-365 MSPAMSIVGQD
+365 MSPAMSIVGQEA
-376 VVEVVARL
+376 VEVVARL

-398 VVLEAVPTTGA
+398 VVLEAVPTAGA
-409 RATLALGP
+409 RVTLALGP
-417 TAPAPSFALETAAPA
+417 TAPAPRFALETESSA
-432 APPAPPGPKVV
+432 APPADEP
-443 AGEARDAGVARDE
+443 GEAEE
-456 APAALRLALS
+456 ATPAALRLQLS
-466 LAPGLSVAPDATV
+466 LAPGLSAAPEATV

-491 LAVDRFPA
+491 LAVDRFLA
-499 RELPREV
+499 SELPREV

-548 LGPLATDDPET
+548 LGPLRTEDGST
-559 FGALKAL
+559 FSGVKAL